1 MLNPK
6 SILKSK
12 YKYYTIE
19 KESLDIIKELRKEQN
34 LEEKLKEELDNEDKL
49 SLFDIIIY
57 SLPSFGKMSSLLLL
71 K

>member
-6 SILKSK
+6 SILKSR
-12 YKYYTIE
+12 YKYFTIE
-19 KESLDIIKELRKEQN
+19 KESLDILNELRKEPKE
-34 LEEKLKEELDNEDKL
+34 EEKAKEELDNENQL